1 MVRHNDPWV
10 LGISASHNGAVCLLK
25 GDEIVVAIQEERL
38 SRRKRHRIFGAQH
51 SLSLD
56 YCFDY
61 AGINPRHVSLM
72 VLCVQGR
79 ASAASQ
85 DLTLNPYWPVQANN
99 PPTMMMPHHTATAAI
114 AFGTSGYFESA

>member
-1 MVRHNDPWV
+1 MSKDRDPWV

-38 SRRKRHRIFGAQH
+38 SRRKRQRIFGAQH

-61 AGINPRHVSLM
+61 AGIQPRDLSMIVIS
-72 VLCVQGR
+72 VQGR
-79 ASAASQ
+79 LKSSNQ
-85 DLTLNPYWPVQANN
+85 DLTLNPLLKVKEYGI
-99 PPTMMMPHHTATAAI
+99 PTLAISHHFAHAVST
-114 AFGTSGYFESA
+114 